1 MNKKLRT
8 IHPYYIYVFTIK
20 KIPQCLKIEIKGK
33 EIIKISFTLIFQILY
48 QSNSCK

>member
-20 KIPQCLKIEIKGK
+20 KIPQCLKIEIKRK
-33 EIIKISFTLIFQILY
+33 RNY
-48 QSNSCK
+48 QN